1 MRVNGEAAKDFSW
14 CACMHVFVCVVGGWM
29 DGSMDGRVRAL
40 FMCLHMCGWMHARA
54 CVFYACV
61 HVCVC
66 MYDACM
72 CAWMDG

>member
-1 MRVNGEAAKDFSW
+1 
-14 CACMHVFVCVVGGWM
+14 M

-54 CVFYACV
+54 CMFHAFV

-66 MYDACM
+66 MYDVCV
-72 CAWMDG
+72 CAWMDEWVDGWVVDGHVDGWMDARAHSCMC